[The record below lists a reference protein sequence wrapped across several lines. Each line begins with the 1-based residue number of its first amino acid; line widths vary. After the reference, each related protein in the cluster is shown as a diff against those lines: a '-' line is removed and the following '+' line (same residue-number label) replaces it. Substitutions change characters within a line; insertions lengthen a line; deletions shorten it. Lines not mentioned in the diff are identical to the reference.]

1 LPDGAEA
8 EQALVFTVVPRYYE
22 TTWFRLLCVSAF
34 AWIVW
39 VGYRFR
45 VRQVHARFQTVLDER
60 ARLARE
66 VHDTLAQGFVGIS
79 SQLAVV
85 ESYLPPEDSPGRQSL
100 DIARRMAQYSLGE
113 ARRSVMDLRAT
124 ALDDTDL
131 SGALRLGVHQW
142 TAGSGLEIETEVV
155 GDASGLPE
163 DVAHHIL
170 RMAQEGV
177 NNVVKHARAST
188 VQLRLTV
195 DHKRLTLLIQ
205 DDGCGF
211 DPEGMLASS
220 QANFGLM
227 GMRERA
233 ERLGGE
239 FVLHSQPGQGTEL
252 MCAVPLQP

>member
-1 LPDGAEA
+1 MGWGA
-8 EQALVFTVVPRYYE
+8 Y
-22 TTWFRLLCVSAF
+22 RL
-34 AWIVW
+34 
-39 VGYRFR
+39 R
-45 VRQVHARFQTVLDER
+45 VRQVRARFQSVLDER

-85 ESYLPPEDSPGRQSL
+85 ESHLAPEDSAGRQSL
-100 DIARRMAQYSLGE
+100 DVAKRMAHYSLAE

-124 ALDDTDL
+124 ALDDMDL
-131 SGALRLGVHQW
+131 GGALQMGAHQW
-142 TAGSGLEIETEVV
+142 TAGSGLELQIQVI

-163 DVAHHIL
+163 SVAHHVL
-170 RMAQEGV
+170 RIAQEAV
-177 NNVVKHARAST
+177 NNVKRHAQASI

-195 DHKRLTLLIQ
+195 ETKHLELLIQ

-211 DPEGMLASS
+211 DPEGMMSSS

-239 FVLHSQPGQGTEL
+239 FVLISRPGQGTEL
-252 MCAVPLQP
+252 RCVVPL